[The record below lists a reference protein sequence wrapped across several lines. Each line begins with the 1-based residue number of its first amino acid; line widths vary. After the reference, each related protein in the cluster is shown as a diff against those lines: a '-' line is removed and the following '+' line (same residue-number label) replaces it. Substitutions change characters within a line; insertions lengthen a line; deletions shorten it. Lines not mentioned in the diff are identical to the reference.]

1 MPDRFLS
8 RCRSMISVSVIIPAY
23 NAADTLA
30 QTIDA
35 LLAQTYPHW
44 EAIVVDDGSTDDT
57 ARIAQDFAAQDD
69 RIHLISQPNGNVC
82 VARNTGIRA
91 ARFHWLLF
99 NDADD
104 WIAPTHLEKMTAVL
118 AGDETLDAVHCG
130 WQRVAID
137 GTIGPVKYAPDYSD
151 MFSELARY
159 CTFHVNTCI
168 VRKILV
174 EAVGGFDVRV
184 LSCEDWDLWQRIAR
198 MDVKFGA
205 VSETLSFYRMRPN
218 SRSGVSQR
226 FTKAGL
232 QVLTTGHQAD
242 SRVTNPHPDH
252 AMGLSPEA
260 LIPRQFYFLTW
271 GAGLVLGRGQDA
283 RSLLAL
289 VESDCPSVLEPWWIA
304 ANLFETLPASQ
315 VNSDWVEIYPQI
327 LPVMTDFLQALAERL
342 GMSDLVK
349 DVLGFLE
356 WKILWALSLR
366 LPMTIGDSHGACLDI
381 TQTIPDII
389 SNADRLCCFVNIA
402 GESLGE
408 IELSIVS
415 GQVSAVVLADVI
427 AGEYFWWI
435 LGRFFQCDDDARQW
449 ERFLQELFNQ
459 PGRDSAWF
467 YSLES
472 NQSEYLYLAH
482 PVCQIE
488 ISQDLPAIQ
497 LNFEAE
503 TISVILTV
511 GGQALGVMLVP
522 VADRQVSTGMLRSTL
537 LHQSGLE
544 LCRLCVRAAIIGQPL
559 QTGENLRTR
568 LQRLAAQVCEPIDI
582 TTLPPIGSCWRPA

>member
-1 MPDRFLS
+1 
-8 RCRSMISVSVIIPAY
+8 MIAVSIIIPAY

-30 QTIDA
+30 ETIEA
-35 LLAQTYPHW
+35 ILAQTYPHW

-57 ARIAQDFAAQDD
+57 ARIAQAFAAQDD
-69 RIHLISQPNGNVC
+69 RIRLISQPNGNVC
-82 VARNTGIRA
+82 VARNTGIQA
-91 ARFHWLLF
+91 AQFDWLLF

-118 AGDETLDAVHCG
+118 AGDKTLDAVHCG

-137 GTIGPVKYAPDYSD
+137 GTIGAAKYPPDCAD
-151 MFSELARY
+151 MFPELARY

-168 VRKILV
+168 VRKVLV

-198 MDVKFGA
+198 MDVRFGA
-205 VSETLSFYRMRPN
+205 VYETLGFYQMRPN

-242 SRVTNPHPDH
+242 LRVPNPHPDH
-252 AMGLSPEA
+252 AMGLSPDG

-271 GAGLVLGRGQDA
+271 GAGLVLGRGEDA
-283 RSLLAL
+283 RSLLTL
-289 VESDCPSVLEPWWIA
+289 VESDCPYPLEPWWIA
-304 ANLFETLPASQ
+304 ANLFETLPAGQQDS
-315 VNSDWVEIYPQI
+315 NWVEIYPQI
-327 LPVMTDFLQALAERL
+327 LPVMTDFLQELAQRL
-342 GMSDLVK
+342 GMPDLTK
-349 DVLGFLE
+349 AVLGFLE
-356 WKILWALSLR
+356 WKILWASSPLF
-366 LPMTIGDSHGACLDI
+366 PMSIGDSHGVSLDI

-389 SNADRLCCFVNIA
+389 SNVDRLCCFVNIA

-408 IELSIVS
+408 LELPIGQ
-415 GQVSAVVLADVI
+415 GQVSAAVLADVI

-435 LGRFFQCDDDARQW
+435 LGRFFQCDDDSLQW

-459 PGRDSAWF
+459 PDRDLAWF
-467 YSLES
+467 YGLES
-472 NQSEYLYLAH
+472 EPGEYLYLEH

-497 LNFEAE
+497 LNCEAE

-511 GGQALGVMLVP
+511 GGQALGVIPVP
-522 VADRQVSTGMLRSTL
+522 VTDRQVSTGMLRSTL
-537 LHQSGLE
+537 LNQSGLE
-544 LCRLCVRAAIIGQPL
+544 LCRMCVREAILGQPL
-559 QTGENLRTR
+559 QASENLRSR
-568 LQRLAAQVCEPIDI
+568 LQRSADQVCESIDSA
-582 TTLPPIGSCWRPA
+582 TLPPIASCWRPA

>member
-1 MPDRFLS
+1 
-8 RCRSMISVSVIIPAY
+8 MISVSIIIPAY

-30 QTIDA
+30 ETIEA
-35 LLAQTYPHW
+35 ILAQTYPHW

-69 RIHLISQPNGNVC
+69 RVRVICQPNGNVC

-91 ARFHWLLF
+91 ARFDWLLF

-118 AGDETLDAVHCG
+118 AGDKTLDAVHCG
-130 WQRVAID
+130 WQRMAID
-137 GTIGPVKYAPDYSD
+137 GTIGPVKYAPDCPD
-151 MFSELARY
+151 MFPELARY

-168 VRKILV
+168 VRKVLV

-198 MDVKFGA
+198 MNVKFGA

-242 SRVTNPHPDH
+242 PRVTAPHPDH
-252 AMGLSPEA
+252 AMGLSPDG

-271 GAGLVLGRGQDA
+271 GAGLVLGRGEDA

-289 VESDCPSVLEPWWIA
+289 VESDCPYPLEPWWIA
-304 ANLFETLPASQ
+304 ANLFETLPAGQQDS
-315 VNSDWVEIYPQI
+315 NWVEIYPQI
-327 LPVMTDFLQALAERL
+327 LPVMTDFLQALAQRL
-342 GMSDLVK
+342 RMPDLTK
-349 DVLGFLE
+349 AVLGFLE
-356 WKILWALSLR
+356 WKILWASPLF
-366 LPMTIGDSHGACLDI
+366 PITIGDSYGVCLDI
-381 TQTIPDII
+381 TQAIPDIV
-389 SNADRLCCFVNIA
+389 SSADRLCCFVNIA

-408 IELSIVS
+408 LELPI
-415 GQVSAVVLADVI
+415 GQDRVSAAVLADVI

-435 LGRFFQCDDDARQW
+435 LGRFFQGDDDSRQW
-449 ERFLQELFNQ
+449 EQFLQELFNQ
-459 PGRDSAWF
+459 PDRDLAWF
-467 YSLES
+467 YGLES
-472 NQSEYLYLAH
+472 EPGEVLYLEQ

-488 ISQDLPAIQ
+488 ISQDLPTIQ

-511 GGQALGVMLVP
+511 GGQALGLIP
-522 VADRQVSTGMLRSTL
+522 VAVTDGQVSVAVLRSTL
-537 LHQSGLE
+537 LNQSGLE
-544 LCRLCVRAAIIGQPL
+544 LCRMCVREAIIGQPL

-568 LQRLAAQVCEPIDI
+568 LQRSADQGCQTIDM
-582 TTLPPIGSCWRPA
+582 TTLPPIASCWRPA

>member
-1 MPDRFLS
+1 MTS
-8 RCRSMISVSVIIPAY
+8 VISVSIIIPAY

-30 QTIDA
+30 ETIDA

-57 ARIAQDFAAQDD
+57 ARIAQGFATQDD
-69 RIHLISQPNGNVC
+69 RLRLISQPNANVC

-91 ARFHWLLF
+91 ARFDWLLF

-104 WIAPTHLEKMTAVL
+104 WIAPTHLEKMTALL

-137 GTIGPVKYAPDYSD
+137 GTIGPVKYAPDCPD
-151 MFSELARY
+151 MFPELARY

-168 VRKILV
+168 VRKVLV

-205 VSETLSFYRMRPN
+205 VCETLSFYRMRPN

-242 SRVTNPHPDH
+242 LRVGDPHPNH
-252 AMGLSPEA
+252 AMGLPA
-260 LIPRQFYFLTW
+260 DGLIPRQFYFLTW
-271 GAGLVLGRGQDA
+271 GAGLVLGRGEDA

-289 VESDCPSVLEPWWIA
+289 IELRCPYALDPWWIA
-304 ANLFETLPASQ
+304 ANLFETLPAGQ

-327 LPVMTDFLQALAERL
+327 LPVMTDFLQALAQRL
-342 GMSDLVK
+342 GLSDLVK
-349 DVLGFLE
+349 EVLGFLE
-356 WKILWALSLR
+356 WKILWASSPG
-366 LPMTIGDSHGACLDI
+366 LPMTIGDSHGVCLDI

-408 IELSIVS
+408 IDLPIVQ
-415 GQVSAVVLADVI
+415 GQVSAAVLADVI
-427 AGEYFWWI
+427 SGEYFWWI
-435 LGRFFQCDDDARQW
+435 LGRFFQCDDDARHW

-459 PGRDSAWF
+459 PDRDSVWF
-467 YSLES
+467 YGLA
-472 NQSEYLYLAH
+472 SEPSDYLYLDH

-488 ISQDLPAIQ
+488 ISQDLPTIQ
-497 LNFEAE
+497 LSFEAQ
-503 TISVILTV
+503 TISVMLTV
-511 GGQALGVMLVP
+511 GGQALGVILVP
-522 VADRQVSTGMLRSTL
+522 VADRQVSVGTLRSTL
-537 LHQSGLE
+537 LNQTSLE
-544 LCRLCVRAAIIGQPL
+544 LCRLCVREAIIGQPL
-559 QTGENLRTR
+559 QTGENLRSR
-568 LQRLAAQVCEPIDI
+568 LQRFADQVCKPPIDVM
-582 TTLPPIGSCWRPA
+582 TLPPIGSCWRPA

>member
-1 MPDRFLS
+1 
-8 RCRSMISVSVIIPAY
+8 MISVSIIIPAY

-30 QTIDA
+30 ETIEA
-35 LLAQTYPHW
+35 ILAQTYPHW

-57 ARIAQDFAAQDD
+57 ARIAQAFATQDD
-69 RIHLISQPNGNVC
+69 RIRLISQPNGNVC

-91 ARFHWLLF
+91 ARFDWLLF

-118 AGDETLDAVHCG
+118 VGDETLDAVHCG

-137 GTIGPVKYAPDYSD
+137 GTIGAAKYAPDYPD
-151 MFSELARY
+151 MFPELARY

-168 VRKILV
+168 VRKSLV

-205 VSETLSFYRMRPN
+205 VCETLSFYRMRPN

-242 SRVTNPHPDH
+242 LRVPNPHPDH
-252 AMGLSPEA
+252 AMGLSPDG

-271 GAGLVLGRGQDA
+271 GAGLVLGRGEDA
-283 RSLLAL
+283 RSLLTL
-289 VESDCPSVLEPWWIA
+289 VESDCPYPLDPWWIA
-304 ANLFETLPASQ
+304 ANLFETLPAGQQDS
-315 VNSDWVEIYPQI
+315 NWVEIYPQI
-327 LPVMTDFLQALAERL
+327 LPVMTDFLQELAQRL
-342 GMSDLVK
+342 GMPDLVK
-349 DVLGFLE
+349 AVLGFLE
-356 WKILWALSLR
+356 WKILWASSPLF
-366 LPMTIGDSHGACLDI
+366 PMTIGDSHGVSLDI
-381 TQTIPDII
+381 TQGIPNII
-389 SNADRLCCFVNIA
+389 SSADRLCCFVNIA

-408 IELSIVS
+408 LELPTGQ
-415 GQVSAVVLADVI
+415 GQVSATVLADVI

-435 LGRFFQCDDDARQW
+435 LGRFFQCDDDSRQW

-459 PGRDSAWF
+459 PDRDSAWF
-467 YSLES
+467 YGLES
-472 NQSEYLYLAH
+472 ESGEYLYLEH

-488 ISQDLPAIQ
+488 ISQDLPTIQ
-497 LNFEAE
+497 LNFEAQ

-511 GGQALGVMLVP
+511 GGQALGVILVA
-522 VADRQVSTGMLRSTL
+522 VTDRQVSVAMLRSTL
-537 LHQSGLE
+537 LNQSGLE
-544 LCRLCVRAAIIGQPL
+544 LCRMCVREAIIGQPL

-568 LQRLAAQVCEPIDI
+568 LQRSANQVCEPIDM
-582 TTLPPIGSCWRPA
+582 TTLAPIGSCWRPA